1 MNAELKFYQWEC
13 LPLVVENFCAQIF
26 LLWFQSYEMRSS
38 SPVWTA
44 PSAFKVVNQMWLC
57 FDESFCSSNFLD
69 AYTQCVLCMLEK
81 LSVIAANWLQPALE
95 LHLGGDQN
103 WSVLQ
108 RTVAEPQP
116 ASFSKFPC
124 KLFHCSLK
132 NNWIL
137 YGRIINWWKINRNK
151 VCLFSVRVLKFRIS
165 E

>member
-1 MNAELKFYQWEC
+1 MLLYATVYEC
-13 LPLVVENFCAQIF
+13 RIKILSMRESSLVVENFCAQIF

-38 SPVWTA
+38 SPDWTA

-95 LHLGGDQN
+95 LHLGGIRTEAFFKEQLQN
-103 WSVLQ
+103 HSRLHLVNFH
-108 RTVAEPQP
+108 AN
-116 ASFSKFPC
+116 FS
-124 KLFHCSLK
+124 
-132 NNWIL
+132 IAV
-137 YGRIINWWKINRNK
+137 WKIIEY
-151 VCLFSVRVLKFRIS
+151 CM